1 MPSFPRFPAL
11 FSPIR
16 RGFTAPGARRRSIL
30 VTARRLSALLAAA
43 ALAAGAGVAEAKPS
57 RIPVAKDPPAP
68 GERVAMFPFQIAAKF
83 ALAQRGDELDS
94 HGSVYLGYA
103 RGKTAG
109 PLTFFWGLGLELAG
123 PLCGSETCEASTAG
137 FALRLGIAQREYAS
151 GRWFMGRY
159 GYLSIA
165 PLAVDPDTIGEG
177 FPTRSGLRV
186 AVGAVDPLR
195 LRFISH
201 FRRSDPTGVIWVIR
215 ALNAAELMVEVCD
228 GPESYCPPWKAGI
241 SLGIGI

>member
-1 MPSFPRFPAL
+1 MPASPSFPAVYAA
-11 FSPIR
+11 IR
-16 RGFTAPGARRRSIL
+16 RGSTTAAGRRRSIL
-30 VTARRLSALLAAA
+30 VSGGLAAVALAAA
-43 ALAAGAGVAEAKPS
+43 LVSGSAIAEARPS
-57 RIPVAKDPPAP
+57 RIPIAKDPPAP

-94 HGSVYLGYA
+94 HGSAYLGYA

-109 PLTFFWGLGLELAG
+109 PVAFFWGLGLELAG

-137 FALRLGIAQREYAS
+137 VALRLGIAQREYAS
-151 GRWFMGRY
+151 GGWFMGRY
-159 GYLSIA
+159 AYLSVA

-186 AVGAVDPLR
+186 ALGAVDPLR

-201 FRRSDPTGVIWVIR
+201 FRRTDPTGVIWMVR

-228 GPESYCPPWKAGI
+228 GPEAYCPPWKAGI